1 MHKSNLILLVAG
13 LAIAVAGV
21 VLYRTQF
28 QGRPAET
35 TKLPEGLGTAA
46 AEESTKLLGNQ
57 GKVALILPK
66 RGSYQ
71 DPMVELQRAAFAKTL
86 ARTKG
91 MSLLA
96 TESIEMER
104 PGTMGA
110 GGMDPDQFRQIVQR
124 HAGADVFVSL
134 AGFPEFPKAGLA
146 SLSGKKFVVVG
157 TAGPHLK
164 AMLLGGT
171 VQAAILPRT
180 RPVTDG
186 KKPGTAREWFNFTY
200 EVVTPATASA
210 LP

>member
-1 MHKSNLILLVAG
+1 MHKTKLISLVAI
-13 LAIAVAGV
+13 LTIAVAGAV
-21 VLYRTQF
+21 VYRTQF
-28 QGRPAET
+28 QNRPAET

-46 AEESTKLLGNQ
+46 AEETAKVLGNQ

-71 DPMVELQRAAFAKTL
+71 DPMVELQRAAFAKAL

-91 MSLLA
+91 VSVLA

-110 GGMDPDQFRQIVQR
+110 GGLDPEQFRQIIQR
-124 HAGADVFVSL
+124 HAGVDAFVSL
-134 AGFPEFPKAGLA
+134 AGFPEFPKQELG
-146 SLSGKKFVVVG
+146 SLGGKKFVVVG
-157 TAGPHLK
+157 TPGPHLK
-164 AMLLGGT
+164 AMLLGGI
-171 VQAAILPRT
+171 VQAAIVPRT
-180 RPVTDG
+180 RPAPDG

-200 EVVTPATASA
+200 EVITPVNAST